1 MTNQLQIMLD
11 LASTQGLFVYGVA
24 DDVFVIKSSP
34 RGRRLNRP
42 GDVFEM
48 IEWLEGNA

>member
-11 LASTQGLFVYGVA
+11 LASTQELFVYGVA
-24 DDVFVIKSSP
+24 DGVFVIKSSP
-34 RGRRLNRP
+34 RGPSLNGP

-48 IEWLEGNA
+48 IEWLKGEA